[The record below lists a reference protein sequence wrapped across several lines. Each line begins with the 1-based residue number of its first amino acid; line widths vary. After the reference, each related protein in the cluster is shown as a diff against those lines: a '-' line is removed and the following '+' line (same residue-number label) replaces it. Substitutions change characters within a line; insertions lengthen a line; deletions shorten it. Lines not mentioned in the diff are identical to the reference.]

1 MATVTSFS
9 NVTDAEF
16 VARAHALAP
25 KLRERSEATN
35 ALGRVP
41 RETVDEMLDAG
52 LFTLFQPKRFG
63 GTERGLVPFLDCV
76 TALGS
81 GCGSAGWVYS
91 VVEVHSFHLAL
102 FGLDAQEDVW
112 GDNHFKILGSSYMPG
127 GKATP
132 APGGYRISG
141 HWKFSSGCDNVEW
154 FILGG
159 LVPPEGEGKTPTPW
173 YFLLPAKDVR
183 IHHDSWK
190 VVGLTGTGSKDV
202 SVEDAFV
209 PRHRMLLMQ
218 EAYDG
223 VSPGSKINPYP
234 LYHLPMMSVFPLC
247 LSAPS
252 VGVAKGAI
260 ARYIE
265 MMKSFT
271 TKSRG
276 QTVAD
281 FHNSQMR
288 LAEASA
294 LVDSAELL
302 LQRDVRAT
310 MEIRASGRQLTV
322 EERVRNRRDHAW
334 AADTCVRAVDLLYKM
349 TGGGGLHEGNALL
362 RSFRDAHAIGMH
374 LGNNWDVAGPLYG
387 SVMLGRP
394 PNAPT
399 Y

>member
-1 MATVTSFS
+1 MATVTMSPEVS
-9 NVTDAEF
+9 DADYI
-16 VARAHALAP
+16 ARAAALAP
-25 KLRERSEATN
+25 SLRERSEATN

-41 RETVDEMLDAG
+41 REIVEEMIDAG
-52 LFTLFQPKRFG
+52 LFTLLQPKRFG

-76 TALGS
+76 FALAA
-81 GCGSAGWVYS
+81 GCGSSGWVFS
-91 VVEVHSFHLAL
+91 VISIHQFHLGL
-102 FGLDAQEDVW
+102 FELEAQADVW
-112 GDNHFKILGSSYMPG
+112 AKDPRALLGSSYMPG

-132 APGGYRISG
+132 APGGYRFSG
-141 HWKFSSGCDNVEW
+141 HWKFSSGSDNAEW
-154 FILGG
+154 FLLGG
-159 LVPPEGEGKTPTPW
+159 LAPGEEGKPPLA
-173 YFLLPAKDVR
+173 YHFLLPAKDVK

-190 VVGLTGTGSKDV
+190 VMGLSGTGSKDV

-218 EAYDG
+218 DAYDG
-223 VSPGSKINPYP
+223 VSPGSKVNPYA
-234 LYHLPMMSVFPLC
+234 LYHIPMMSVFPLC
-247 LSAPS
+247 LSAPG
-252 VGVAKGAI
+252 VGVGQGAI
-260 ARYIE
+260 QRYIE

-281 FHNSQMR
+281 FQNSQIR

-294 LVDSAELL
+294 LVESATLL
-302 LQRDVRAT
+302 LQRDTRDT
-310 MEIRASGRQLTV
+310 METVARGDKLTM
-322 EERVRNRRDHAW
+322 EQRVRNRRDHAW
-334 AADTCVRAVDLLYKM
+334 AAETSTRAVDLLYKM

-362 RSFRDAHAIGMH
+362 RSFRDSHAIGMH

-394 PNAPT
+394 PTAPT